1 MEAQPFEFS
10 NGDIYE
16 IETALQTIKF
26 KLDKKGG
33 EIKSEAGMMIRET
46 AIATDEPREFLV
58 DDTFTIFLK
67 ENSKELPYFAAKI
80 SDIASV
86 QSDVNKN

>member
-1 MEAQPFEFS
+1 
-10 NGDIYE
+10 
-16 IETALQTIKF
+16 
-26 KLDKKGG
+26 
-33 EIKSEAGMMIRET
+33 MMVRET
-46 AIATDEPREFLV
+46 AIATDESREFLV

-80 SDIASV
+80 SDISSV